1 MEKFIAQRNISH
13 FEQLLSNESDPDERR
28 ILETLLREE
37 RVKLAAAEARASA
50 AAHSRLITRHDCI
63 SC

>member
-1 MEKFIAQRNISH
+1 MERFIAQRNISH
-13 FEQLLSNESDPDERR
+13 FEALLSKESDPEERR

-37 RVKLAAAEARASA
+37 RVKLAAAEARESA
-50 AAHSRLITRHDCI
+50 AVRSRFVTRQDYI